1 MNPGNGT
8 SLPARLR
15 LSGERSPRRRGSRR
29 AACRPPRLVA
39 FATFCVVAW
48 TAAAAA
54 SLVTLPLQ
62 HRPAEELV
70 PLLQPLLPAGAALTG
85 TGDVLLL
92 RADEA
97 TVAEVRRALA
107 TLDRAP
113 RQLLI
118 SVGQSM
124 GTSRQSGG
132 VRATGTVGSGGV
144 QVGVDRPP
152 AGASGLD
159 VAIGHSST
167 RDDIRTLSSVRALEG
182 REVFVAAGES
192 RPFTSTTVVGGG
204 WVGPVAVGTTTGY
217 QDARTG
223 FNATPR
229 VAGDRVTLE
238 IAPVQQRFANEGS
251 YAGAE
256 VASQSAQTTVSG
268 RLGEWIEI
276 GGVSDARGGSTTGV
290 ATWQTRSGLTRSSAW
305 VKVEQVE

>member
-1 MNPGNGT
+1 MSPCNQT
-8 SLPARLR
+8 SLPARRR
-15 LSGERSPRRRGSRR
+15 LPDERSPRRRGRR
-29 AACRPPRLVA
+29 SAASWASRLVA
-39 FATFCVVAW
+39 FATCCVVAW
-48 TAAAAA
+48 ATAAAA

-62 HRPAEELV
+62 HRPAEELI

-92 RADEA
+92 RADAA
-97 TVAEVRRALA
+97 TEAEVRRALA
-107 TLDRAP
+107 ALDRAP

-132 VRATGTVGSGGV
+132 VRATGTIGSGDV
-144 QVGVDRPP
+144 RVGVDRPP
-152 AGASGLD
+152 AGAPGLD
-159 VAIGHSST
+159 VAVGHSST
-167 RDDIRTLSSVRALEG
+167 REDIRTLSSVRALEG
-182 REVFVAAGES
+182 REVFVATGES

-204 WVGPVAVGTTTGY
+204 WHGPVTVGTTTGF
-217 QDARTG
+217 QDTRTG

-238 IAPVQQRFANEGS
+238 IAPMQQRFTGDSRDAAS
-251 YAGAE
+251 
-256 VASQSAQTTVSG
+256 VATQSAQTTVSG

-276 GGVSDARGGSTTGV
+276 GGVSDARDGSTTGV